1 MKIIKKILDLLDPSE
16 RRHAGIVMCMI
27 LIMAFLDV
35 LGVASILPFLSV
47 LTRPELVQT
56 NPVLKTLY
64 ELVSSVG
71 VETTNQFLFIL
82 GLMVFMLLILSL
94 AFKALTSYVQIRF
107 VLLREYS
114 IGRRLIE
121 GYLSQPYSWFLNRNS
136 TDLGKSVLSEVQ
148 AVIANGML
156 PLMTLISQTA
166 VAFAFLLLLLVVNPG
181 LAFLVILVLG
191 VAYTVTFVSFR
202 GALKRFGALRTQA
215 NQQRFSAVGEAFAAI
230 REVKV
235 AGLEQQYVHRFSL
248 PAKAYASGQ
257 AGAQIVAQL
266 PRFAME
272 AIAFGGLM
280 LVLLYLLYSE
290 GDFESSIPLIAMY
303 AFAGYR
309 LMPALQQ
316 IYASSAQIRFVGPAL
331 DNLHKDFCA
340 LNDLKPEV
348 ANISSLVLRKSIEL
362 NNVTY
367 TYPEAAAP
375 SINAVSLSIPAFS
388 RVGFVGATGSG
399 KTTLVDLILGLL
411 VPQEGELKV
420 DGQTVTAADIRN
432 WQSAIGYVPQHIFLI
447 DDSIAAN
454 IAFGVA
460 PKERDKAAIKLASE
474 IASLHEFISEELPEG
489 YDTIVGER
497 GIRLS
502 GGQRQRIGI
511 ARALYH
517 NPKVL
522 ILDEATSALD
532 NLIEQQVIDAING
545 LDREMT
551 VIMIAHRLS
560 TLSQCDQIYLFER
573 GEVKDHGKFNEL
585 AENYELFKSFVK

>member
-1 MKIIKKILDLLDPSE
+1 VKIIKKILDLLDPSE
-16 RRHAGIVMCMI
+16 RRHAGTVMCMI

-35 LGVASILPFLSV
+35 LGVASILPFLTV

-56 NPVLKTLY
+56 NAILKTLY

-71 VETTNQFLFIL
+71 VETTNEFLFIL
-82 GLMVFMLLILSL
+82 GLMVFTLLILSL
-94 AFKALTSYVQIRF
+94 AVKALTSYVQIRF

-166 VAFAFLLLLLVVNPG
+166 VACAFLLLLLVVNPE
-181 LAFLVILVLG
+181 LAFSVILVLG
-191 VAYTVTFVSFR
+191 LAYTVTFIGFR
-202 GALKRFGALRTQA
+202 GALKRFGTLRTQA
-215 NQQRFSAVGEAFAAI
+215 NQQRFNAVSEAFAAI

-280 LVLLYLLYSE
+280 LVLLYLLHSE

-331 DNLHKDFCA
+331 DNLHEDFFG
-340 LNDLKPEV
+340 LNDRKPAV
-348 ANISSLVLRKSIEL
+348 ANLSSLVLRTSIEL
-362 NNVTY
+362 TNVTY
-367 TYPEAAAP
+367 TYPEATAP
-375 SINAVSLSIPAFS
+375 SINAVNLSIPAFS

-411 VPQEGELKV
+411 VPQDGELKV
-420 DGQTVTAADIRN
+420 DGQTVTAADIRK

-460 PKERDKAAIKLASE
+460 PEERDQAAIKLASE
-474 IASLHEFISEELPEG
+474 IASLHEFVSEELPEG

-497 GIRLS
+497 GVRLS

-532 NLIEQQVIDAING
+532 NLIEQQVIDAIKF
-545 LDREMT
+545 
-551 VIMIAHRLS
+551 
-560 TLSQCDQIYLFER
+560 IYLSAVR
-573 GEVKDHGKFNEL
+573 
-585 AENYELFKSFVK
+585 

>member
-1 MKIIKKILDLLDPSE
+1 
-16 RRHAGIVMCMI
+16 
-27 LIMAFLDV
+27 
-35 LGVASILPFLSV
+35 
-47 LTRPELVQT
+47 
-56 NPVLKTLY
+56 
-64 ELVSSVG
+64 
-71 VETTNQFLFIL
+71 
-82 GLMVFMLLILSL
+82 
-94 AFKALTSYVQIRF
+94 
-107 VLLREYS
+107 
-114 IGRRLIE
+114 
-121 GYLSQPYSWFLNRNS
+121 
-136 TDLGKSVLSEVQ
+136 
-148 AVIANGML
+148 
-156 PLMTLISQTA
+156 
-166 VAFAFLLLLLVVNPG
+166 
-181 LAFLVILVLG
+181 
-191 VAYTVTFVSFR
+191 
-202 GALKRFGALRTQA
+202 
-215 NQQRFSAVGEAFAAI
+215 
-230 REVKV
+230 
-235 AGLEQQYVHRFSL
+235 
-248 PAKAYASGQ
+248 
-257 AGAQIVAQL
+257 
-266 PRFAME
+266 
-272 AIAFGGLM
+272 M

-331 DNLHKDFCA
+331 DNLHKDFCG
-340 LNDLKPEV
+340 LNDLKPAV
-348 ANISSLVLRKSIEL
+348 ANLSSLALRKSIEL
-362 NNVTY
+362 TNITY

-375 SINAVSLSIPAFS
+375 SINAVNLSIPAFS

-411 VPQEGELKV
+411 MPQHGELKV
-420 DGQTVTAADIRN
+420 DGQTVTAADIRK

-460 PKERDKAAIKLASE
+460 PEERDQAAIKLASE
-474 IASLHEFISEELPEG
+474 IASLHEFVSEELSEG

-532 NLIEQQVIDAING
+532 NLIEQKVINAIDG

-560 TLSQCDQIYLFER
+560 TLRQCDQIYLLER
-573 GEVKDHGKFNEL
+573 GEVKAYGNFDEL
-585 AENYELFKSFVK
+585 AENYELFKCFEK